1 MIDLINCDSI
11 QRLKNVSQFGIPKEY
26 YHKKFDYT
34 RYEHTIGVF
43 ILLRKLG
50 ATLEEQI
57 AGLLHDIS
65 HTAFSHVIDWVL
77 GDSKKE
83 DYQDNVFFEFLKN
96 SEIPSILKKYQID
109 ENIFSNLKNFTLLE
123 KEIPSLCADRID
135 YTLRELFKEG
145 SQITKKIFFDLVVK
159 DNQIVFKNKDNAEIF
174 AKEYLQLQTQHWAGD
189 QAKARYF
196 ILSNLL
202 KHSMNKKIISLTD
215 LYSSEKFILNKLENS
230 DDNFIL
236 ENLGLLKNGFEVL
249 ESSDGIE
256 LKKKFRY
263 VNPEIFLGEK
273 IYLLSD
279 LSSNYSS
286 LIKIHIGNES
296 SFKKIKII
304 SLKNEHT
311 RIF

>member
-1 MIDLINCDSI
+1 MNIFKLAKILGFVLLLLIVGFFVYSNLFGAPQKEAEPERFIISLASDSGAAEQLKSEGFIKNSQIFSWVIGGNENI
-11 QRLKNVSQFGIPKEY
+11 QKGAYKISKSMNAWEIKRVLQEGPYMKWVVIPE
-26 YHKKFDYT
+26 
-34 RYEHTIGVF
+34 G
-43 ILLRKLG
+43 LRK
-50 ATLEEQI
+50 EEM
-57 AGLLHDIS
+57 
-65 HTAFSHVIDWVL
+65 
-77 GDSKKE
+77 
-83 DYQDNVFFEFLKN
+83 
-96 SEIPSILKKYQID
+96 
-109 ENIFSNLKNFTLLE
+109 
-123 KEIPSLCADRID
+123 
-135 YTLRELFKEG
+135 
-145 SQITKKIFFDLVVK
+145 
-159 DNQIVFKNKDNAEIF
+159 AEIF